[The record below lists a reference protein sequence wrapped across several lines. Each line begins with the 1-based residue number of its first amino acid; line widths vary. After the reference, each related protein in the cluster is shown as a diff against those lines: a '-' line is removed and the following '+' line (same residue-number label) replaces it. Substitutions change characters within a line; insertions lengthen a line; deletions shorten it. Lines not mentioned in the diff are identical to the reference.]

1 MSVPNAPMS
10 TPTGSNHRYGVMR
23 PPSGS
28 KRYEASN
35 VSGEG
40 GALSCAPSA
49 DTVAGNGAPLN
60 WRPSADAVTGNEGQG
75 SKQMIVH
82 SRGLCKSPTSPHG
95 VEKHGQNRVRYATV
109 WRHYMLLLVPSEE
122 RVMFRKQK
130 QWKLTS

>member
-10 TPTGSNHRYGVMR
+10 TPTGSHHRYGVMR
-23 PPSGS
+23 PPSRS
-28 KRYEASN
+28 KRYEASDVPGKGPPLMRRPSADAVAGN
-35 VSGEG
+35 G
-40 GALSCAPSA
+40 GTLSCAPSA
-49 DTVAGNGAPLN
+49 DAVAGNE
-60 WRPSADAVTGNEGQG
+60 VQG

-109 WRHYMLLLVPSEE
+109 WRQYMLLLVPSEE

-130 QWKLTS
+130 QW